1 MNEKIAKIGSFVV
14 IVSVIIFAICML
26 IPFDFGSYFI
36 CMLLPIG
43 FLMMTAGFLIEC
55 ENDKKV
61 SGIVGIILA
70 AVYIVL
76 ILLVYF
82 AQTTVVQQGQL
93 NDQAMQIIN
102 YKRGGLIFC
111 YDLLGYGMMALST
124 FFTGMTIIEKTKGDK
139 VLKWL
144 MMIHGIFFIGCF
156 LIPMTGVFSN
166 MSDNGSGIGGVVALE
181 FWCAYFLPIGI
192 LSYRHFGKGK

>member
-1 MNEKIAKIGSFVV
+1 MNERIAKIGSFVV

>member
-1 MNEKIAKIGSFVV
+1 MNERIAKIGSFVV

-43 FLMMTAGFLIEC
+43 FLMMTAGFLNEC

-156 LIPMTGVFSN
+156 FIPMTGVFSN

>member
-192 LSYRHFGKGK
+192 LSYRHFGKRK

>member
-1 MNEKIAKIGSFVV
+1 M
-14 IVSVIIFAICML
+14 
-26 IPFDFGSYFI
+26 
-36 CMLLPIG
+36 
-43 FLMMTAGFLIEC
+43 
-55 ENDKKV
+55 
-61 SGIVGIILA
+61 A

-124 FFTGMTIIEKTKGDK
+124 FFTGMTITEKTKSDK

>member
-1 MNEKIAKIGSFVV
+1 MNERIAKIGSLVV

-26 IPFDFGSYFI
+26 IPFNFGSYFI
-36 CMLLPIG
+36 CMFLPIG
-43 FLMMTAGFLIEC
+43 FLMMTAGFFNEC
-55 ENDKKV
+55 EKDKKV

-93 NDQAMQIIN
+93 NDQAMQILDFQ
-102 YKRGGLIFC
+102 RGGLIFC

-124 FFTGMTIIEKTKGDK
+124 FFTGMTIIEKTKSDK

-144 MMIHGIFFIGCF
+144 MMIHGIFLG
-156 LIPMTGVFSN
+156 N
-166 MSDNGSGIGGVVALE
+166 
-181 FWCAYFLPIGI
+181 I
-192 LSYRHFGKGK
+192 L

>member
-1 MNEKIAKIGSFVV
+1 MNERIAKIGSLVV

-26 IPFDFGSYFI
+26 IPFNFGSYFI
-36 CMLLPIG
+36 CMFLPIG
-43 FLMMTAGFLIEC
+43 FLMMTAGFFNEC
-55 ENDKKV
+55 EKDKKV

-93 NDQAMQIIN
+93 NDQAMQILDFQ
-102 YKRGGLIFC
+102 RGGLIFC

-124 FFTGMTIIEKTKGDK
+124 FFTGMTIIEKTKSDK

-144 MMIHGIFFIGCF
+144 MMIHGILFIGCF
-156 LIPMTGVFSN
+156 LIPITGLFSN

-192 LSYRHFGKGK
+192 LSYRHFGKEK